1 MGIDFLCR
9 TYGAFLTPV
18 ICFLPN
24 CRLSEALR
32 CLKSLD
38 LMTQKRRRCGSLVVK
53 MCVKV

>member
-1 MGIDFLCR
+1 MGVDFLCR

-18 ICFLPN
+18 IFFLPN